1 MILSAYLQ
9 HTINI
14 DLLSIN
20 CSTILHASTKQIFAT
35 NSRFACYR
43 CIEGFPSFFNMIFF
57 MFILQPYIRIS
68 KTHTTLSAKQ
78 AATLLPSLFQQTSK
92 IPPFP
97 LYVFMI
103 LASFTDHIFKH
114 LSNDPVAKYSLFG
127 LNATE

>member
-9 HTINI
+9 HATNT
-14 DLLSIN
+14 DLLNIN
-20 CSTILHASTKQIFAT
+20 CSTILHASTKHTFAT
-35 NSRFACYR
+35 NQALLVTSACL
-43 CIEGFPSFFNMIFF
+43 FNSMFF
-57 MFILQPYIRIS
+57 MFVLQPYIRTS

-78 AATLLPSLFQQTSK
+78 AATLLPSLFQHTSK

-103 LASFTDHIFKH
+103 FASFTDHIFKH